1 MCKNKKHQVMLVED
15 LKQDLLAT
23 NLDTSYVHTWKEVS
37 NEEECNINFFGGGM
51 ENTTISLLGEVDTHE
66 VFQRRYKTLK
76 GLEGGF
82 TKLQEN
88 KTPFEIYPQNFQ
100 TEIRMN
106 SFHTDHVE
114 QHIDFQNN
122 GHVAP
127 QHWVESIRNAIVPKI
142 KDELHLMEKMLQPY
156 FGQVWG

>member
-1 MCKNKKHQVMLVED
+1 MED
-15 LKQDLLAT
+15 
-23 NLDTSYVHTWKEVS
+23 
-37 NEEECNINFFGGGM
+37 
-51 ENTTISLLGEVDTHE
+51 TTISLLGEVDTHE

-100 TEIRMN
+100 IEIMMD
-106 SFHTDHVE
+106 SFHTDHVQ

-127 QHWVESIRNAIVPKI
+127 QHWVESICNVIVPKI
-142 KDELHLMEKMLQPY
+142 KDELHLMEKRLTKRLQTLMEEIKQDIQSMENRLHNLFKMELDNIINLSLQLQQRQVLCNVY
-156 FGQVWG
+156 FTTMGFTR